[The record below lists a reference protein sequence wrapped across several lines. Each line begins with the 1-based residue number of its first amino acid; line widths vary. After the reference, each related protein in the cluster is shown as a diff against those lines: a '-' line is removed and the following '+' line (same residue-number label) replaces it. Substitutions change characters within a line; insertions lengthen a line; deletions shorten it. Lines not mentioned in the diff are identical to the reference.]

1 MRSLQIS
8 PAAFAC
14 LLFLLALWANAAR
27 ASSALVPWGPM
38 NEIEAAARKEGKVAI
53 YAAPGHALP
62 PDQQAISAV
71 MKEKYGIFV
80 EWTSMSASD
89 IGPRVLVENRTKR
102 YVTDI
107 IMSGETNTI
116 EHFAPRG
123 LVQPILAPSTLEKG
137 VWRLDPSRNRPKER
151 DWFFIFFGIIPS
163 FIVNTQLV
171 PPGEEPKSYKDLLD
185 PKWKGKIVMEN
196 PGQGGSGSGWFR
208 ATYRTL
214 GLDYI
219 RALAKQVTLVR
230 VGSEVPDS
238 VARGQYS
245 LGISPT
251 VARSR
256 ELIQAGASLKF
267 VGAKEGLHVVG
278 PGMSFLSN
286 VPHPNAAKVFINW
299 FYSKDGQTVYNQNHR
314 SVSLRKDVSQ
324 DHLPPEERYV
334 DGRPFFIQALEDSEP
349 GRPAETL
356 ILARRIFEGGK

>member
-1 MRSLQIS
+1 MNKLGLI
-8 PAAFAC
+8 
-14 LLFLLALWANAAR
+14 L
-27 ASSALVPWGPM
+27 ASSLLSSCFLSVGLSWGASAFTPWGPLS
-38 NEIEAAARKEGKVAI
+38 EIEAAARKEGKVAI
-53 YAAPGHALP
+53 YAAPGHTLP
-62 PDQQAISAV
+62 PDQQAMSAV
-71 MKEKYGIFV
+71 MKDKYGIIV
-80 EWTSMSASD
+80 EWTSMSARD

-137 VWRLDPSRNRPKER
+137 VWRLEPSRNRQKER

-171 PPGEEPKSYKDLLD
+171 PPGGEPKSYKDLLD
-185 PKWKGKIVMEN
+185 PKWRGKIVIEN

-214 GLDYI
+214 GLDYM
-219 RALAKQVTLVR
+219 RALAKQTALVR
-230 VGSEVPDS
+230 VGAEVPDS
-238 VARGQYS
+238 VARGQYAI
-245 LGISPT
+245 GISPT

-256 ELIQAGASLKF
+256 ELIQERAPLKF
-267 VGAKEGLHVVG
+267 VEAKEGLHITSQ
-278 PGMSFLSN
+278 GMSFLAN
-286 VPHPNAAKVFINW
+286 VPHPNAAKMFINW
-299 FYSKDGQTVYNQNHR
+299 FYSKEGQTVYNQNHR

-324 DHLPPEERYV
+324 DHLPPQERYV
-334 DGRPFFIQALEDSEP
+334 DGRPFFIQALEDVEP

-356 ILARRIFEGGK
+356 ILARQIFEEKK